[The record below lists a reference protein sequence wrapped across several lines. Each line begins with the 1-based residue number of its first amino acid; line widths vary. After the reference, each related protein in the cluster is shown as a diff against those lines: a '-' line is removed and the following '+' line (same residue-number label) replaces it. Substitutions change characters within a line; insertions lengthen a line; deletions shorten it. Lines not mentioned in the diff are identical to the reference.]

1 MEEIGC
7 DAALNY
13 KDFRGASRAKD
24 FTRAVREACKK
35 LAGSGGERAGK
46 KDRVP
51 KIDIYFDNV
60 GGWMLDA
67 MLLCMR
73 NFGVV
78 VACGVI
84 STYNGNGL
92 TSAPSQ
98 DTLSNYGLITSKRL
112 TYRGFVVTDFSRR
125 FGEALEYFMRAVGD
139 TAGRRL
145 AARALGQN

>member
-1 MEEIGC
+1 MVCQLARRSGWRVIAVAGGEAKCKWLMEEIGC

-60 GGWMLDA
+60 GGWML
-67 MLLCMR
+67 CC
-73 NFGVV
+73 F
-78 VACGVI
+78 ACEILVWWWH
-84 STYNGNGL
+84 
-92 TSAPSQ
+92 
-98 DTLSNYGLITSKRL
+98 
-112 TYRGFVVTDFSRR
+112 
-125 FGEALEYFMRAVGD
+125 
-139 TAGRRL
+139 
-145 AARALGQN
+145 AA